1 VRRDRAQGA
10 ACKGTIVS
18 ELRAH
23 DAKSPPYWL
32 YPKARR
38 RRRIRSHLLLDSR
51 VFRQL
56 CAPGRESVLAN
67 FRASLADQ
75 GFAAGD
81 GSLPPLELSPLG
93 LLAVL
98 GVDPPRFDP
107 IPLSPDAVKSGEY
120 LAAMTLVIKLV
131 EPKFRDAN
139 ELQTEALTDRVDDLR
154 KVVSPEAL
162 DLFDLCVGRVAARD
176 NFRDPII
183 RQLSFDYLFRYSFP
197 DHLREEVFQ
206 FFCAS
211 LFAAGESVA
220 GLSKMRAVKVLWD
233 RAYPRLLKTNPASR
247 AELQAL
253 DRDMKL
259 RTRKDFLGREVI
271 HHAILGYETE
281 DGFNP
286 VTAFAPESEE
296 QLRARSIAYKSA
308 LRVFLDQITPSDLE
322 KISYKIED
330 WKPGAIA
337 PCLEDGGFLPPVTT
351 GDLPVYTAEK
361 KPFPLDR
368 AAADAFL
375 GAVGVEVEEEADV
388 ALELED

>member
-1 VRRDRAQGA
+1 M
-10 ACKGTIVS
+10 VS

-23 DAKSPPYWL
+23 DAKSPAYWL
-32 YPKARR
+32 YLKRR
-38 RRRIRSHLLLDSR
+38 RKRQIRNHFLLDSR
-51 VFRQL
+51 VFRHL
-56 CAPGRESVLAN
+56 CAPGKEPVLTG
-67 FRASLADQ
+67 FRASLASH
-75 GFAAGD
+75 GFVSED
-81 GSLPPLELSPLG
+81 GSLPRLELSPLG
-93 LLAVL
+93 FLAAL
-98 GVDPPRFDP
+98 GIDPPRFEP
-107 IPLSPDAVKSGEY
+107 IPLPPDVAKSNEY
-120 LAAMTLVIKLV
+120 LPAMTLVIKLV
-131 EPKFRDAN
+131 EPKFREAS
-139 ELQTEALTDRVDDLR
+139 ELQTEVLTNRAEDLR
-154 KVVSPEAL
+154 KTVSPEAL
-162 DLFDLCVGRVAARD
+162 DLYDLCVTDVAARAG
-176 NFRDPII
+176 FRDPVV
-183 RQLSFDYLFRYSFP
+183 RQLAFDYLFRYSFP

-233 RAYPRLLKTNPASR
+233 RAYPRLLKANLTLR

-253 DRDMKL
+253 DREMKL

-271 HHAILGYETE
+271 HHAILGYETD

-296 QLRARSIAYKSA
+296 KIRARSIAYKSA
-308 LRVFLDQITPSDLE
+308 LRVFLDQITPDDLD

-361 KPFPLDR
+361 KPFQYERP
-368 AAADAFL
+368 AADAPL
-375 GAVGVEVEEEADV
+375 EAAEPETEPEDEA
-388 ALELED
+388 ALAAED

>member
-1 VRRDRAQGA
+1 
-10 ACKGTIVS
+10 VS
-18 ELRAH
+18 ELRAQ

-32 YPKARR
+32 YLKPRR
-38 RRRIRSHLLLDSR
+38 RRRIRNHFLLDSR

-56 CAPGRESVLAN
+56 CAPGKESVLAG
-67 FRASLADQ
+67 FRASLVDQ
-75 GFAAGD
+75 GFAAED
-81 GSLPPLELSPLG
+81 GSLPRLKLSPLG

-98 GVDPPRFDP
+98 GVDPPRFEP
-107 IPLSPDAVKSGEY
+107 ILLPPDAVKSGEY
-120 LAAMTLVIKLV
+120 LTAMTLVIKLV

-139 ELQTEALTDRVDDLR
+139 ELQTDALLQRVEDLR
-154 KVVSPEAL
+154 PTVSPEAL
-162 DLFDLCVGRVAARD
+162 DLYDLCVSEIAAREG
-176 NFRDPII
+176 FRDPIV
-183 RQLSFDYLFRYSFP
+183 RQLAFDYLFRYSFP

-233 RAYPRLLKTNPASR
+233 RAYPRLLKANLASR

-253 DRDMKL
+253 DREMKL

-296 QLRARSIAYKSA
+296 KIRARSIAYKSA
-308 LRVFLDQITPSDLE
+308 LRVFLDQITPDDLA

-337 PCLEDGGFLPPVTT
+337 PCLEEGGFLPPVAM
-351 GDLPVYTAEK
+351 GDLQVYTAEK
-361 KPFPLDR
+361 KPFQFERP
-368 AAADAFL
+368 AAETFEAAEPETEAEV
-375 GAVGVEVEEEADV
+375 GAAIEP
-388 ALELED
+388 ED

>member
-1 VRRDRAQGA
+1 
-10 ACKGTIVS
+10 VS

-23 DAKSPPYWL
+23 DAKSPAYWL
-32 YPKARR
+32 YLKARR
-38 RRRIRSHLLLDSR
+38 RRRIKNHFLLDSR

-56 CAPGRESVLAN
+56 CTPGKESVLAG
-67 FRASLADQ
+67 FRASLVSQ

-81 GSLPPLELSPLG
+81 GSLPRLELSPLG

-98 GVDPPRFDP
+98 GVDPPRFEP
-107 IPLSPDAVKSGEY
+107 ILLPPDTAKSSEY
-120 LAAMTLVIKLV
+120 LPAMTLVVKLV

-139 ELQTEALTDRVDDLR
+139 ELQTDALLQRVDDLR
-154 KVVSPEAL
+154 LTVSPEAL
-162 DLFDLCVGRVAARD
+162 DLFDLCVSEIAARES
-176 NFRDPII
+176 FRDPIV
-183 RQLSFDYLFRYSFP
+183 RQLAFDYLFRYSFP

-271 HHAILGYETE
+271 HHAVLGYETE

-296 QLRARSIAYKSA
+296 KIRARCIAYKSA

-330 WKPGAIA
+330 WKPGAIT

-375 GAVGVEVEEEADV
+375 GAVGVEAEEEADA
-388 ALELED
+388 ALEAED

>member
-1 VRRDRAQGA
+1 M
-10 ACKGTIVS
+10 IVS
-18 ELRAH
+18 ELRAR

-38 RRRIRSHLLLDSR
+38 RRQIKNHFLLDSR

-56 CAPGRESVLAN
+56 CAPGKESVLAG
-67 FRASLADQ
+67 FRASLVDQ
-75 GFAAGD
+75 GFASGD
-81 GSLPPLELSPLG
+81 GSLPRLELSPLG
-93 LLAVL
+93 FLAAL
-98 GVDPPRFDP
+98 GIDPPRFEP
-107 IPLSPDAVKSGEY
+107 IPLPPDAVKSGEY
-120 LAAMTLVIKLV
+120 LTAMTLVIKLV
-131 EPKFRDAN
+131 EPKFREAA
-139 ELQTEALTDRVDDLR
+139 ELQTDVLEKRVEDLR
-154 KVVSPEAL
+154 KTVSPEAF
-162 DLFDLCVGRVAARD
+162 DLFDLCVTGVAAREG
-176 NFRDPII
+176 FRDPVV
-183 RQLSFDYLFRYSFP
+183 RQLAFDYLFRYSFP

-233 RAYPRLLKTNPASR
+233 RAYPRLLKANLASR

-253 DRDMKL
+253 DREMKL

-296 QLRARSIAYKSA
+296 KIRARSIAYKSA
-308 LRVFLDQITPSDLE
+308 LRVFLDQITPDDLE

-337 PCLEDGGFLPPVTT
+337 PCLEEGGFLPPVGT

-375 GAVGVEVEEEADV
+375 GAVGVEAEEEAE
-388 ALELED
+388 ALEAED